1 MSEASSSSE
10 INAPVSIYIYI
21 YIYIYILYDWPFG
34 PAGVPNI
41 KWCQCSNVTDSLKVE
56 GRIR

>member
-10 INAPVSIYIYI
+10 INAPVSIYI